1 MPDDHSASILTSGV
15 VAVGGIAVCNIET
28 GGDQDWF
35 AVELVAGRTD
45 TIDLRGSGT
54 GDGTLGDPYL
64 HGIHDGE
71 GNLISGTTNDN
82 EGAG

>member
-35 AVELVAGRTD
+35 VVELVAGRTY